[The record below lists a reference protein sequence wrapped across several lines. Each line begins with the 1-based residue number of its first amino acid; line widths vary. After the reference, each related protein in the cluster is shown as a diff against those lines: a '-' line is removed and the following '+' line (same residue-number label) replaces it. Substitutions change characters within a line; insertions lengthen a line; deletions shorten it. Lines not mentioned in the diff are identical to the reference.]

1 MNFGIMFM
9 LVVIFKKTSLIFLCV
24 QLFYSLAYASPAGE
38 IAKEQLTE
46 KMRLLEERQE
56 ICIENILNDLN
67 LSISDAKIALPY
79 WYLVHNQNC
88 IREALGDYYI
98 ALSTAEAFFPEEI
111 AMSDGDFNFANRRNL
126 LEGQIKYL
134 ALPEKIRVKIEQ
146 SKELMNPFSSKSVI
160 NALNVLNKT

>member
-1 MNFGIMFM
+1 M
-9 LVVIFKKTSLIFLCV
+9 LVVILKKTFLIFICV

-38 IAKEQLTE
+38 MAKEQLTE

-56 ICIENILNDLN
+56 ICIEKEKPLPKNILNDLN

-134 ALPEKIRVKIEQ
+134 ALPEKARKNQ
-146 SKELMNPFSSKSVI
+146 G
-160 NALNVLNKT
+160 